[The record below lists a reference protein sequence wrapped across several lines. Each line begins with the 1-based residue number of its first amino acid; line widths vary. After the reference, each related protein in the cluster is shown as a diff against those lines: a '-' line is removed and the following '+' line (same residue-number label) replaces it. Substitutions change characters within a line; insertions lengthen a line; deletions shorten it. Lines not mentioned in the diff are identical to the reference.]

1 MLSEEVSDILC
12 FFHQTSFQQFL
23 KKKKKWSVLRSGYGS
38 CSKSSDVK

>member
-23 KKKKKWSVLRSGYGS
+23 KKKKWSVLRSGYGS